1 MSEEKSSTPLVT
13 EEPGKDESKPAQLP
27 EGGTTEE
34 ELPSLNPLPAA
45 WISAGASWFNTAK
58 EKVEFQ
64 TKNTFDL
71 MKKDLAE
78 FGDAM
83 TQEVADLTTAA
94 KGGIDTATTVIKE
107 QAQYLEK
114 LVTPDEEEKPV
125 VVDQEGKSETEVEA
139 PTDLP
144 KSQSYE
150 STLAAKEKLLEIQS
164 SEDTYRKEPENSE
177 GYSKW
182 VARFNMEEYDAE
194 INLLIANNPSQR
206 EIYSKMVPSEM
217 DSKTFWSRYFFAVQI
232 AEMDEELR
240 HAFSLKELTIK
251 TGADGKKQRK
261 GPSKEGG
268 DSPESDGSIAV
279 VDQQPTSP
287 APSADD
293 WSVCSEKNY
302 VEEISST
309 NGEDEQSG
317 PLTPRAKDEEES
329 KGSKKKDDNWVDWED
344 NNMLYPREDKE
355 HRQLM
360 YACRNCDHKQI
371 ADNPCIYVNKLV
383 HEVDRGWVVL
393 YYCLKWQ
400 MSGDI
405 HLFRM
410 RRMDCPG
417 CDY

>member
-1 MSEEKSSTPLVT
+1 MSEEKPSTPLVT

-27 EGGTTEE
+27 EGGAAEE

-45 WISAGASWFNTAK
+45 WISAVIGISSFDRQKSRDPFAGTVASAALK
-58 EKVEFQ
+58 R

-83 TQEVADLTTAA
+83 SQEVADLTTAA

-114 LVTPDEEEKPV
+114 LVTPDEEEKPM
-125 VVDQEGKSETEVEA
+125 VVDQGGKSETEVEA
-139 PTDLP
+139 QTDLP

-150 STLAAKEKLLEIQS
+150 STLAAKVEKGAALGLGWVKTVVDTVTDTVKSLAVEETTEGEGDITEVIRPRIFRKTILPPEKLLEIQS

-182 VARFNMEEYDAE
+182 VARFNIEEYDAE
-194 INLLIANNPSQR
+194 INLLIANNPTQR

-217 DSKTFWSRYFFAVQI
+217 DSKMFWSRYFFAVQI

-240 HAFSLKELTIK
+240 HAFSLKELTVK

-261 GPSKEGG
+261 GAKEGG

-317 PLTPRAKDEEES
+317 PLTPRAKDEDEA
-329 KGSKKKDDNWVDWED
+329 KGSKKKDDNWVDWE
-344 NNMLYPREDKE
+344 E
-355 HRQLM
+355 
-360 YACRNCDHKQI
+360 
-371 ADNPCIYVNKLV
+371 
-383 HEVDRGWVVL
+383 
-393 YYCLKWQ
+393 
-400 MSGDI
+400 
-405 HLFRM
+405 
-410 RRMDCPG
+410 
-417 CDY
+417 